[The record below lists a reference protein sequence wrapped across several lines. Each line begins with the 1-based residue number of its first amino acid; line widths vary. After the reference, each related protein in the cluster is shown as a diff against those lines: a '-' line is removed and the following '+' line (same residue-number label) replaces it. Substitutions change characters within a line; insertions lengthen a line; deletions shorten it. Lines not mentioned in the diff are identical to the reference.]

1 MKILNRY
8 YKSLIVLFIIS
19 FSAASHAA
27 DLSGQA
33 LVGYTGGLGF
43 QMNLIASDFA
53 KGFPL
58 NLQFGVSYSGRN
70 PGNAADAR
78 KIFINDATNGDP
90 EKSGSMWDFRFDF
103 LYKVDWLSLHRGYLY
118 GGPRYSMFTANF
130 QFIGGNEFFE
140 VSTNQWGIGFGMKAF
155 FEISRRLDFVT
166 SAGFDYFFDNEISGH
181 DTSYSPDGEDVNPR
195 NGFTYDDADAAIN
208 NPTLQLRLMVGVD
221 YHF

>member
-1 MKILNRY
+1 MM
-8 YKSLIVLFIIS
+8 SGTVS
-19 FSAASHAA
+19 SAA
-27 DLSGQA
+27 DMSGQV

-58 NLQFGVSYSGRN
+58 NVQFGVAYSGMN

-118 GGPRYSMFTANF
+118 AGPRYSIFTANF
-130 QFIGGNEFFE
+130 EFIGGNEFFE
-140 VSTNQWGIGFGMKAF
+140 VSTNQWGLGFGMKAF

-166 SAGFDYFFDNEISGH
+166 SAGLDYYFNNTIGGH
-181 DTSYSPDGEDVNPR
+181 DTSYSPDGENVNPR
-195 NGFTYDDADAAIN
+195 NDYTYDDADAAIN
-208 NPTLQLRLMVGVD
+208 NPSLQLRLLVGVD